1 MNIRY
6 NKSLNKEINR
16 VVRNFNNKVKRLE
29 KSEKDLILPSIVSIK
44 NLKKDVST
52 RRELLRELEKLKSYS
67 KRGIEETITTLGG
80 SKISRY
86 ELENIKKEARRIKYQ
101 ITKEITKKKTTKP
114 RVFGKIQDVTFAEM
128 GDKSFLNL
136 VARREALNKN
146 IETLDKAQLKQYTNL
161 LEKSRLK
168 RSYDFNNLQYNWANE
183 MLMPLAYLS
192 EYPMDKLE
200 EVRTKIASLN
210 EKDFLD
216 LFNNEEVMRAI
227 AEFYAEARGGNTR
240 NQERVKIILDE
251 LSNNIDE
258 ILKDYA

>member
-6 NKSLNKEINR
+6 NESLNKEINR
-16 VVRNFNNKVKRLE
+16 IVRNFNNKVKRLE

-44 NLKKDVST
+44 DLKKDVST

-80 SKISRY
+80 NKISRY

-101 ITKEITKKKTTKP
+101 LTREITKKKTTKP

-128 GDKSFLNL
+128 GDSSYLNL

-146 IETLDKAQLKQYTNL
+146 IEKLDSKLYNAFKTL
-161 LEKSRLK
+161 LEKTKSK
-168 RSYDFNNLQYNWANE
+168 KSYDFNNLQYNWANE
-183 MLMPLAYLS
+183 MLMPLAYLT
-192 EYPMDKLE
+192 EFPMDKLE
-200 EVRTKIASLN
+200 EVRMKIGSLK
-210 EKDFLD
+210 EQQFLD
-216 LFNNEEVMRAI
+216 LFNNEAIMRTITELYLEAI
-227 AEFYAEARGGNTR
+227 KGNIR
-240 NQERVKIILDE
+240 NKEKVHTLLTE